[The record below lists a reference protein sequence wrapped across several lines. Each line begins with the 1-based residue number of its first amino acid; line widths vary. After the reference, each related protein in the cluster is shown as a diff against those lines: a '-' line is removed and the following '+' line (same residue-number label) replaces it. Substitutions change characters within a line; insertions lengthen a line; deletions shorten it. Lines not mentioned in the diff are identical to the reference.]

1 MQPNS
6 SETAPLVPIDRTSYI
21 LGMITAFAECVTNE
35 CKRIAFS
42 PPFYPR
48 DYAGIKTEAE
58 AIADD
63 LGVYLWLETNTDL
76 SGDTPLNWLVI
87 YKFDEVLEEY
97 QRLRSKEL
105 NPGLHF
111 ESFSDLL
118 SYGAVWGDG
127 AEAVTPKMRE
137 KRPLREA
144 FARILLNPGDW
155 PPTPAR

>member
-6 SETAPLVPIDRTSYI
+6 SETTSAGPIHRTSFI

-35 CKRIAFS
+35 CKKIAFS

-48 DYAGIKTEAE
+48 DYARIKTEAE
-58 AIADD
+58 AIAED
-63 LGVYLWLETNTDL
+63 LGVHLWLETNPDL
-76 SGDTPLNWLVI
+76 SSDTPLNWLVI

-97 QRLRSKEL
+97 QRLRSKKL

-111 ESFSDLL
+111 DAFFNLL

-127 AEAVTPKMRE
+127 AEAVTPRMRE
-137 KRPLREA
+137 QRPLKEA
-144 FARILLNPGDW
+144 FARILLKPGAW
-155 PPTPAR
+155 PPAPAR